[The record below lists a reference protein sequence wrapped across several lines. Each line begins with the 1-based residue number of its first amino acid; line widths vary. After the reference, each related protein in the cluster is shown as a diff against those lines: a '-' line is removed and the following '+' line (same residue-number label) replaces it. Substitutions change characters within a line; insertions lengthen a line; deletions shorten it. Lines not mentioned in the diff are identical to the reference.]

1 MAVLYDKFTLLQ
13 EIKVDIILA
22 WQKFTRWLI
31 NAHDEE
37 TY

>member
-1 MAVLYDKFTLLQ
+1 MVVSYDIFTLLQ
-13 EIKVDIILA
+13 EIKVGIILT